1 MVMASVIVYSTMTCG
16 YCVQA
21 RSLLD
26 AKDVPYKVVYIDKE
40 PAQFKKMLE
49 ITDGQGTV
57 PQIVINGKLI
67 GGFSDLKRLNDSGEL
82 DVLLKQGA
90 KKP

>member
-1 MVMASVIVYSTMTCG
+1 
-16 YCVQA
+16 
-21 RSLLD
+21 
-26 AKDVPYKVVYIDKE
+26 
-40 PAQFKKMLE
+40 MLE
-49 ITDGQGTV
+49 ITDGQRTV